1 MHGMDYIMSSKWI
14 LSATEID
21 TFATCQR
28 KWGFQYLDVIKPM
41 PSKAAILGSA
51 VHQVLQKYLTSNS
64 IDYQKPESQIA
75 RAGLSFLPQNLSYRN
90 VERPIFFI
98 KDKIIFHGYVD
109 FCKNIDGKAWL
120 IGDHKTCS
128 SFSTALSPDELK
140 TNIQANI

>member
-90 VERPIFFI
+90 VE
-98 KDKIIFHGYVD
+98 HGARGISL
-109 FCKNIDGKAWL
+109 F
-120 IGDHKTCS
+120 
-128 SFSTALSPDELK
+128 
-140 TNIQANI
+140 